1 MAIDDFFRGFFETAV
16 ETGELLT
23 HVEIDLPPPGSGH
36 GFFEIANRADDFA
49 TAAATALVT
58 LDERGSCAEARL
70 ALTGVADRP
79 LRLAPAEALCR
90 GQALDERCWPASRG
104 R

>member
-1 MAIDDFFRGFFETAV
+1 MSRSTCHRPA
-16 ETGELLT
+16 
-23 HVEIDLPPPGSGH
+23 SGH

-79 LRLAPAEALCR
+79 LRLAAAEELCR
-90 GQALDERCWPASRG
+90 GQALDEGVLG
-104 R
+104 RRRARR